1 MSRHIPSFSLPVCG
15 TFVTRSSPRTGLRGD
30 CQVQQSLAGGS
41 GLKAE
46 PGEAG
51 WGGKAARPLTDPEH
65 SALTL
70 WISGHLGMLHAR
82 IHFLYL
88 CCLTLPGDSEDIGL
102 C

>member
-1 MSRHIPSFSLPVCG
+1 MGFSVGSDGKESACNVGDPGSFYIYI
-15 TFVTRSSPRTGLRGD
+15 
-30 CQVQQSLAGGS
+30 
-41 GLKAE
+41 LKAE